1 MSLYLKYRPQD
12 FDNLEWQEFIKNTLR
27 KAIADNKTVGAYLL
41 CGPRWT
47 WKTSTARIF
56 AKSLNCENPSEWNP
70 CLTCWIC
77 KDFLDESLIDII
89 EIDAASHTGVDNIRD
104 IIEKAEFKPTRTK
117 YKVYIID
124 EVHMLSKWAF
134 NALLKILEEP
144 PEHVKFILATTET
157 HKVPETIIS
166 RCQRYDFRRIW
177 DIEIKNRITY
187 IAESEKVNI
196 DDKSLDYIIKSA
208 GWGLRNAI
216 STFEQL
222 IVDGAIKYENIIDNL
237 WIVWSEELEN
247 FLNKLL
253 SKDKDIIKDFDFLI
267 QEGKNIKLF
276 FKEFIFFAK
285 QRALLDIT
293 EWKEIDDI
301 VYIMDVLDETY
312 SKTKNSLDENTT
324 FLIWLL
330 KLLSNWSA
338 HTQKI
343 QSSTN
348 LKQKP
353 LKIPENKREAKETLK
368 SDPKVTSDD
377 EINIEDIWGLFD
389 DSEKGSKEQ
398 TWNFDKNTF
407 ITHLKDLGAKGS
419 LILWIRSSNVSLDN
433 NVLKVQFKTSFALK
447 STDNSDNRSLI
458 SEALNKMDLFDIDIQ
473 LL

>member
-1 MSLYLKYRPQD
+1 M
-12 FDNLEWQEFIKNTLR
+12 
-27 KAIADNKTVGAYLL
+27 
-41 CGPRWT
+41 
-47 WKTSTARIF
+47 
-56 AKSLNCENPSEWNP
+56 
-70 CLTCWIC
+70 
-77 KDFLDESLIDII
+77 
-89 EIDAASHTGVDNIRD
+89 
-104 IIEKAEFKPTRTK
+104 
-117 YKVYIID
+117 
-124 EVHMLSKWAF
+124 
-134 NALLKILEEP
+134 
-144 PEHVKFILATTET
+144 
-157 HKVPETIIS
+157 
-166 RCQRYDFRRIW
+166 
-177 DIEIKNRITY
+177 
-187 IAESEKVNI
+187 
-196 DDKSLDYIIKSA
+196 
-208 GWGLRNAI
+208 
-216 STFEQL
+216 

-338 HTQKI
+338 HTKKI